1 MSMSP
6 RLLRPRATGFNP
18 KSISGLKLWLDV
30 ANTSSLTFNGSTV
43 SQVNDLSGNGFHATQ
58 GTANNQPTYQATGAN
73 GKPTLSFDTTD
84 SITSSATIAD
94 YFLTPTSSPTVYIM
108 MVADMQTLANG
119 GNIIFGS
126 DAQAGGRVFFA
137 SFFGGTTT
145 FWDTVN
151 ASGGRLS
158 ASPSESD
165 YLSPVILTAFRAGA
179 SMGVRRNGV
188 SVASKSNA
196 SGNYSVTTAK
206 LQLGKCDGGGANNM
220 YLSECIVYAAA
231 LSASDLAKA
240 ERGLGK
246 KWGVAVA

>member
-1 MSMSP
+1 MAMSP

-58 GTANNQPTYQATGAN
+58 GTANNQPTYQATGLN
-73 GKPTLSFDTTD
+73 GKPTLYFDTTD
-84 SITSSATIAD
+84 SVTSSATIAD
-94 YFLTPTSSPTVYIM
+94 YFLTPTSSPTVYIV
-108 MVADMQTLANG
+108 MVAYMQTLANG

-126 DAQAGGRVFFA
+126 DAQAGGRLFFA
-137 SFFGGTTT
+137 NFLGGATM
-145 FWDTVN
+145 FLDTVN

-158 ASPSESD
+158 ATLTESD
-165 YLSPVILTAFRAGA
+165 YLTPVVLTAFRNGA

-188 SVASKSNA
+188 SVASKANA
-196 SGNYSVTTAK
+196 SGNYSATTAK
-206 LQLGKCDGGGANNM
+206 LQLGKCDGGGANIM
-220 YLSECIVYAAA
+220 YLSECVVYAAA
-231 LSASDLAKA
+231 LSSSDLAKA

-246 KWGVAVA
+246 KWGVTVA